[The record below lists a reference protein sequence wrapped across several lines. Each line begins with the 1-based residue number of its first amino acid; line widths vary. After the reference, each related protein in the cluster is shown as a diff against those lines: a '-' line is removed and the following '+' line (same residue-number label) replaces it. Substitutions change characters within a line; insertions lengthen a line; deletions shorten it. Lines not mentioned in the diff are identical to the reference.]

1 MPYSRKSSTQK
12 SSGALMGFVVGC
24 AAGLVIGAAVGVLMA
39 PHRGDITRRRLV
51 RRANETKD
59 EVVDRVE
66 DLMVHRMEDEDIDV
80 DEEAGS

>member
-1 MPYSRKSSTQK
+1 MPYSRKSSTQE
-12 SSGALMGFVVGC
+12 SSGTLMGFVVGC

>member
-1 MPYSRKSSTQK
+1 MPNRRKSSTQE
-12 SSGALMGFVVGC
+12 SSGALMGFAVGC

-51 RRANETKD
+51 RRANETRD
-59 EVVDRVE
+59 GVVDRVE